1 MKQKFAWMLVPI
13 MVLFISFSYAQEKSI
28 SGTITD
34 QSGLP
39 LPGVSVVVV
48 GTTNGTQSDFDGNY
62 AITANVGQVLRYSY
76 LGQKTISKTVG
87 EAARMDIQMTEDAEA
102 LEEVVVQGY
111 RTGTKE
117 KSNVA
122 SVTISSET
130 IQDRP
135 NASFVQSLQGQVA
148 GLNITSNT
156 GQPGGESQIFI
167 RGVNSI
173 NGATQPLFIIDG
185 AYSTSDNFRSL
196 NPNDIESVT
205 TLKDAGS
212 TAQYGNRGA
221 NGVII
226 IKTKNGNFN
235 QKLRIGYRGVIGQTR
250 IQPNDYNLQDS
261 QETLLL
267 ERERN
272 AGLGSGLTDGEIA
285 GFETTE
291 WLDVFFRRGLSQD
304 HSVQLESGSE
314 NSSQFT
320 SLGFFDQQGILQES
334 SLKRFSLRNNL
345 TGKTE
350 NDRFN
355 YSTNISV
362 NYSTSESPNS
372 IGTGGINQNYILGA
386 FQSVPY
392 LSPADYNPGE
402 GNTIPVIFRNTPLF
416 LLDKLFI
423 FTSEVEELR
432 MTGGFDVSYKLTDN
446 LTLSNRAAADYAE
459 ARTLSAESSR
469 GFTRQLFAETGN
481 TTPGQQSQQL
491 TRSLSFN
498 NTASLNWG
506 KEFGRHTVD
515 ASAIFEYTK
524 NHYDTFGYFARGTD
538 PKTEAPGDGSSFVG
552 DNAANDFFVDD
563 ANANILSTGRVSYL
577 GLLDYDYDSRYGIS
591 GTLRRD
597 GSSRFVGDNKWGTFF
612 AVAGRWNISNEAFME
627 SVDWV
632 NTLKLRAS
640 YGNNGNDII
649 SDAGGFLTNV
659 SSPDLTEAF
668 FATGSGYQ
676 GINSIFRSQIAQPDL
691 KFEVVTQLNV
701 GMDFEFADRRIRGSV
716 DWYQKTTEDLFQF
729 TPVSSVNGTAGLF
742 KNFGTLENEGV
753 DFQTDFDVIRKG
765 KTNLG
770 VRVVGNY
777 NISTV
782 GETPSPDGNID
793 AGFVEGGLFREYYL
807 TRYVGVNPANGNML
821 FLDAEGNVTEN
832 PDPDTDRVASGK
844 NIFPEWQ
851 GSFGFDFSQGG
862 FFVNTTFTYTEGVDR
877 FDFDYAGFV
886 DPTNIGQ
893 FRLSRD
899 IQRAW
904 TPDNRITDIP
914 ALSFTN
920 QALGAGSDR
929 FLRSSDYIRL
939 RNATIGYSFNEN
951 ELKGTG
957 FSELRFFLS
966 GENVVTWSEWRGYDA
981 ESTVNT
987 SRRFP
992 TPAIYSLGVEFKF

>member
-1 MKQKFAWMLVPI
+1 MKQKLTWMLTPLL
-13 MVLFISFSYAQEKSI
+13 VLFISFSYAQEKEI
-28 SGTITD
+28 SGVVTD
-34 QSGLP
+34 QAGLP
-39 LPGVSVVVV
+39 LPGVSIVEV

-62 AITANVGQVLRYSY
+62 TIEVAQGKRLRFSY
-76 LGQKTISKTVG
+76 IGQKTVNFTVG
-87 EAARMDIQMTEDAEA
+87 ASNTLDVQMEEDAQA

-111 RTGTKE
+111 RTGTKT

-122 SVTISSET
+122 SVTITAES
-130 IQDRP
+130 IKDKP
-135 NASFVQSLQGQVA
+135 NASFIQSLQGQVA

-156 GQPGGESQIFI
+156 GQPGAESQIFI

-226 IKTKNGNFN
+226 IKTKNGNYN
-235 QKLRIGYRGVIGQTR
+235 QKLKIGYRGVIGETR
-250 IQPNDYNLQDS
+250 LQSNDYNLQDS

-272 AGLGSGLTDGEIA
+272 AGIGAGLSDAEIA
-285 GFETTE
+285 AYTTTE

-304 HSVQLESGSE
+304 HSVQLESGTE
-314 NSSQFT
+314 NASQFT

-334 SLKRFSLRNNL
+334 SLKRFSVRNNL
-345 TGKTE
+345 TGKTD
-350 NDRFN
+350 NDKFN
-355 YSTNISV
+355 YSTNISI
-362 NYSTSESPNS
+362 NYSISESPNS
-372 IGTGGINQNYILGA
+372 IGGDGVNQNYILGA
-386 FQSVPY
+386 YQAVPY
-392 LSPADYNPGE
+392 LSPADYIPGT
-402 GNTIPVIFRNTPLF
+402 GNAIPAVFRNTPLF
-416 LLDKLFI
+416 LLDKLFVV
-423 FTSEVEELR
+423 TSEVEELR
-432 MTGGFDVSYKLTDN
+432 MTGGFDASYKLTDDI
-446 LTLSNRAAADYAE
+446 TISNRAAADYAE
-459 ARTLSAESSR
+459 AKSLSSESSR

-481 TTPGQQSQQL
+481 TTPGQESQQL

-498 NTASLNWG
+498 NTASINWS
-506 KEFGRHTVD
+506 KEFGKHSVD
-515 ASAIFEYTK
+515 ASGIFEYTK
-524 NHYDTFGYFARGTD
+524 NHYDTFGFFARGTD
-538 PKTEAPGDGSSFVG
+538 PKTEAPGDGSSYVG

-577 GLLDYDYDSRYGIS
+577 GLLDYDYDSRYGVS

-612 AVAGRWNISNEAFME
+612 AVSGRWNISNEAFME
-627 SVDWV
+627 SVDWINV
-632 NTLKLRAS
+632 LKLRGS
-640 YGNNGNDII
+640 YGTNGNDII

-676 GINSIFRSQIAQPDL
+676 GINSIFRSQIEQPDL
-691 KFEVVTQLNV
+691 KFEVVSQLNI
-701 GMDFEFADRRIRGSV
+701 GLDFEFANSRIRGAV

-729 TPVSSVNGTAGLF
+729 TPVSSINGTGGLF

-753 DFQTDFDVIRKG
+753 DFTTNFDLIRKD
-765 KTNLG
+765 KTNLSI
-770 VRVVGNY
+770 RVVGNY
-777 NISTV
+777 NKSKV

-793 AGFVEGGLFREYYL
+793 LGFVEGGLFREYYT

-832 PDPDTDRVASGK
+832 PDPDTDRVATGK
-844 NIFPEWQ
+844 NVFPEWQ
-851 GSFGFDFSQGG
+851 GSFGFDFNQGG
-862 FFVNTTFTYTEGVDR
+862 FFANTTFTYTEGVDR
-877 FDFDYAGFV
+877 FDFDYAGFI
-886 DPTNIGQ
+886 DPTNVGQ

-914 ALSFTN
+914 ALGFTN
-920 QALGAGSDR
+920 QAAATGSDR
-929 FLRSSDYIRL
+929 FLRDSDYIRL
-939 RNATIGYSFNEN
+939 RNATIGYAFNDK

-957 FSELRFFLS
+957 FSSLRIFFS
-966 GENVVTWSEWRGYDA
+966 GENVITWSEWRGYDA
-981 ESTVNT
+981 ESTVST
-987 SRRFP
+987 SRRYP
-992 TPAIYSLGVEFKF
+992 TPAIYSLGVEFNF